1 MNKKQKIAKR
11 KQKKRRLKLKAKRA
25 ELLKN
30 KKVVA
35 FAGIGNPSNFF
46 NLLKQLGFEIS
57 EYAFPDHHVFHSV
70 DFEIMDNLPTV
81 MTEKDAIKCS
91 FLDHTNYWYL
101 KIEAEV
107 SDNFEQDFLAE
118 IKSK

>member
-1 MNKKQKIAKR
+1 MEGWPHPGTPI
-11 KQKKRRLKLKAKRA
+11 KLIVKTWSG
-25 ELLKN
+25 KN
-30 KKVVA
+30 EYVGLALQSSEKNIITIKLVN
-35 FAGIGNPSNFF
+35 GYN
-46 NLLKQLGFEIS
+46 IS
-57 EYAFPDHHVFHSV
+57 FPESYVEN
-70 DFEIMDNLPTV
+70 FEIMDNQPTV

>member
-1 MNKKQKIAKR
+1 MKSQKEYDIFDWPLKKEVNA
-11 KQKKRRLKLKAKRA
+11 
-25 ELLKN
+25 
-30 KKVVA
+30 V
-35 FAGIGNPSNFF
+35 AGIGNPSNFF
-46 NLLKQLGFEIS
+46 NLLKQLGFDIS
-57 EYAFPDHHVFHSV
+57 EYAFPDHHDFHSV
-70 DFEIMDNLPTV
+70 DFEIMDNQPTV

-91 FLDHTNYWYL
+91 FLDHTNYWQL